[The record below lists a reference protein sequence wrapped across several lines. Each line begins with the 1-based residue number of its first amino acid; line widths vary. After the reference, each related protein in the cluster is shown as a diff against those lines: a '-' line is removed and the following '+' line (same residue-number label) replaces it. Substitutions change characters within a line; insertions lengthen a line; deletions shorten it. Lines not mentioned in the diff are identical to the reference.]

1 MNSGYADHFSG
12 YSAADAEP
20 DVRAAFIRK
29 TYLHLAG
36 AILAFVVIEF
46 LLMNSPLA
54 KPLVSVMFSGRY
66 AWLIVLGAF
75 MGVSMLANWWATSQT
90 SAAMQY
96 LGLGLYVVAEAVIF
110 LPLLFLANL
119 YFPGAILSA
128 GFLTLLLFVTLTATV
143 FITRR
148 DFSFLGPI
156 LMIGGFVALGA
167 IVLSLVIGFNMGII
181 FSAVMVLFAGG
192 TILYNTS
199 NVLHR
204 FNPDQHVAASLS
216 LFASVALLFWYILQL
231 FMSRR

>member
-1 MNSGYADHFSG
+1 
-12 YSAADAEP
+12 
-20 DVRAAFIRK
+20 
-29 TYLHLAG
+29 
-36 AILAFVVIEF
+36 
-46 LLMNSPLA
+46 
-54 KPLVSVMFSGRY
+54 MFSGRL
-66 AWLIVLGAF
+66 AWLIVLVAF
-75 MGVSMLANWWATSQT
+75 MGVSLLANWWANSQT
-90 SAAMQY
+90 STAMQY

-119 YFPGAILSA
+119 YFPGAIFSA

-143 FITRR
+143 FITRK

-204 FNPDQHVAASLS
+204 FNPNQHVAASLS